1 MGDPY
6 GAFCNDL
13 FQLDALGSGTLD
25 GLTFAVKDVFDMKGY
40 VAGAGSPDWKR
51 THAAAERDAD
61 AISLLL
67 RQGAKMIG
75 ITHSDELM
83 FGLNGEN
90 YHYGTPINPMAGRHI
105 PGGSSSGSAVA
116 VAAGLAD
123 FALGTDTGGSIRIP
137 ASYCGQYGFR
147 PTHGS
152 VSERGVIPLAP
163 MFDTVGWMARDPHV
177 LMEVGMALLK
187 SSPHADSGFRKL
199 FVANDMMVLAD
210 ETCLAAFSSTI
221 GQIKSF
227 VHGFEP
233 FTVAEE
239 GLEEWMRVFRTL
251 QGWEIWQT
259 HRAWIQRE
267 QPRFGPGTEE
277 RFQWSSTLQDI
288 DVQEELRVRDQIK
301 ERMKELLKDDGVILA
316 PTAPGAPPL
325 RNTRGQSM
333 EERRH
338 RTLLL
343 GCVAGLAGL
352 PQVNLPLVGKDGLP
366 VGLSLIAGPGQDARL
381 LKWVETIGSQ
391 LDLGCKREE

>member
-1 MGDPY
+1 MSDPY

-13 FQLDALGSGTLD
+13 LQLDALGSGTLN
-25 GLTFAVKDVFDMKGY
+25 GLTFAVKDVFDIKGY

-51 THAAAERDAD
+51 THVAAERDAD
-61 AISLLL
+61 AIGLLL

-75 ITHSDELM
+75 VTHSDELM

-90 YHYGTPINPMAGRHI
+90 YHYGTPLNPMAERHI

-116 VAAGLAD
+116 VAAGLVD
-123 FALGTDTGGSIRIP
+123 FALGTDTAGSIRIP

-147 PTHGS
+147 PSHGS
-152 VSERGVIPLAP
+152 VSERGVVPLAP
-163 MFDTVGWMARDPHV
+163 MFDTVGWIAKQPSV
-177 LMEVGMALLK
+177 LMEVGMVLLK
-187 SSPHADSGFRKL
+187 SEPPADSGFRKL
-199 FVANDMMVLAD
+199 FVAEDMMALAD
-210 ETCLAAFSSTI
+210 GTCLAALSPAI

-227 VHGFEP
+227 VNGTET

-288 DVQEELRVRDQIK
+288 EVQEELRIREQIK
-301 ERMKELLKDDGVILA
+301 ERMRELLKDDGVILA
-316 PTAPGAPPL
+316 PTAPGTPPL
-325 RNTRGQSM
+325 RNTRGQLM
-333 EERRH
+333 EERRQ

-352 PQVNLPLVGKDGLP
+352 PQVNLPFVGKDGLP
-366 VGLSLIAGPGQDARL
+366 IGLSLIAGPGQDARL
-381 LKWVETIGSQ
+381 LKWVETITTQ
-391 LDLGCKREE
+391 LDLDYKREE